1 MTRLI
6 MRASRLST
14 GLLVALSIPR
24 TVWAAPVALPWDRPL
39 EAIADYLTGPAIYT
53 LAKIVLLVA
62 ALGYGITGKNG
73 EGIRHL
79 LRVGIGLAIA
89 LNAVRIMN
97 FLFS

>member
-6 MRASRLST
+6 LRALRFST
-14 GLLVALSIPR
+14 GLFIVLWIPR
-24 TVWAAPVALPWDRPL
+24 TAWAAPADLPWDRPL

-53 LAKIVLLVA
+53 LAKIALVVA

-73 EGIRHL
+73 DGIRQL
-79 LRVGIGLAIA
+79 LRLGIGLAIA